1 MANLVFKV
9 GQDKVITTKG
19 QLVSILKQQLST
31 RPEQAVKGLMRIYAN
46 QTLEEQIEEDTKVHN
61 GKGFCSADAKI
72 LSSFAKQ
79 YKSKGFLTAAQMSIV
94 YNRIP
99 KYARQLIESSI
110 TDGKI
115 KKVGQKYVFNKTC

>member
-9 GQDKVITTKG
+9 GQNKVITTKG

-46 QTLEEQIEEDTKVHN
+46 QTIDEQIEEDTKVHN
-61 GKGFCSADAKI
+61 DKGFSSADAKI

-94 YNRIP
+94 YSRIP

-110 TDGKI
+110 ADGKI
-115 KKVGQKYVFNKTC
+115 TKVGQKYVFNKSC